1 MENLRIIEFNEQNV
15 VEANEAKKIKT
26 RASDYKHIKA
36 KGVVV
41 PSVKQEEITKEVRM
55 EEVTPSWEMPVVESP
70 VENPRPLPEWK
81 DTTPAPVKEVKM
93 ETPRYEW
100 QERPAVQEEKIAPV
114 YHEERQR
121 TYYNGGVV
129 PSIKS
134 SENIGDKAEK
144 YKKLAT
150 TVDQNTYFGK
160 VLLNGVVQIK
170 KLETLVEDIEKKI
183 EASKAVIEQ
192 LDNKKAIEMSDK
204 KVIEN
209 VLEQTT
215 RINLNDIKTAAS
227 KDKFTKVNSELSRI
241 RKSLGS
247 IDEVVKESDTKIA
260 EIEDEKSRENSNISN
275 YERQLK
281 AVKEEKKDTCD
292 KLEDDLIK
300 ADKVDKTIEAEAKAK
315 EEAEKRLNDLY
326 NEKQKILADI
336 SFLTTSEEPKEV
348 KEIKNNP
355 FDSIRV
361 MEEELGRGRAA

>member
-1 MENLRIIEFNEQNV
+1 MENLKIIEFNEQNV
-15 VEANEAKKIKT
+15 VEAGEAKKIKT
-26 RASDYKHIKA
+26 RSGDYKHIKA

-41 PSVKQEEITKEVRM
+41 PFVKEEPQEVKM
-55 EEVTPSWEMPVVESP
+55 EEVSSSWEMPAVEEP
-70 VENPRPLPEWK
+70 IAATRPLPEWK
-81 DTTPAPVKEVKM
+81 ETTPVPVKEVKM

-100 QERPAVQEEKIAPV
+100 QERPVVKEEKIAPV
-114 YHEERQR
+114 YHEPK

-150 TVDQNTYFGK
+150 TVDRNTYFGK

-215 RINLNDIKTAAS
+215 RINLNDIKAAAS

-241 RKSLGS
+241 RESLGS

-260 EIEDEKSRENSNISN
+260 EIESEKSRENSNISS

-281 AVKEEKKDTCD
+281 AVKDEKKDTCD

-348 KEIKNNP
+348 KEIRNNP